1 MHKSNTINSFQ
12 LTRWFIDRIQDVE
25 LKKNRI
31 LHSNGVPMHYYLV
44 FKVLLVTKAEEMNTK
59 MIAERYHKMYGWHIM
74 QSSLSRTLKY
84 LAEEL
89 ELVKYVRN
97 PFTSK
102 YTFVALTSE
111 GKKAKDI
118 FVKGKDLDTL
128 PSKVVERLVANGS

>member
-1 MHKSNTINSFQ
+1 MYKNKTVNTFQ
-12 LTRWFIDRIQDVE
+12 LTRWFIDRIQAVE
-25 LKKNRI
+25 LKKNKI
-31 LHSNGVPMHYYLV
+31 LHANGVPMHYFMV
-44 FKVLLVTKAEEMNTK
+44 FKVLLVTKADEMNTK
-59 MIAERYHKMYGWHIM
+59 MIAERYYKLYGWHIM

-102 YTFVALTSE
+102 YTFVALTQES
-111 GKKAKDI
+111 KKAQNI

-128 PSKVVERLVANGS
+128 PSKVVERLVAYA

>member
-1 MHKSNTINSFQ
+1 MHKNKTINSFQ
-12 LTRWFIDRIQDVE
+12 LTRWFIDRIQAVE

-31 LHSNGVPMHYYLV
+31 LHANGVPMHYFMV

-59 MIAERYHKMYGWHIM
+59 MIAERYYKMYGWHIM

-102 YTFVALTSE
+102 YTFVALTNE